1 MACWYSPWPV
11 AASLESHLK
20 AAGLRRC
27 GEEPEALSSDA
38 LIVYSPPDVLLTAGA
53 ATATAPP
60 SVDQLAEGYGRIQ
73 AFAGR
78 HPLIAAWRLEALQP
92 ETIQQWL
99 AEARPIQTD
108 QAFPSPDPVSALLT
122 KTLLQSR
129 PSLLEAYLD
138 LELMAELAGGDPD
151 TSYLQRVSAAAA
163 DPQALLR
170 SWWLP
175 FQQLHTCLNEQAEQ
189 VARVEA
195 LEGETLQTRE
205 EAKGLLKELHQSQA
219 ELKRVRLVN
228 QEQRSR
234 VGQLE
239 QTLEVKTTR
248 VADLEADLGQLRQE
262 RDGVSQE
269 RIAALQERDAA
280 VQEKEK
286 AWFAVADLQ
295 YQLAG
300 ETAALQLARDGHA
313 SLHARSEALEGENR
327 LARQEVARLLLQ
339 VDLLREELQ
348 RLALQD
354 QEQAAEMG
362 QLRETI
368 EAQTATITDLE
379 ADLARINSERDAS
392 VAELEGETQQARVE
406 AESLLLELHQLQ
418 EELERLV
425 LVNREERSRVGQL
438 EQTLAVQST
447 RVSDLEADL
456 GQLRQERTA
465 ALQERDG
472 AVREQKTAWSAV
484 ADLQHQLAGETETLR
499 LAREAQASLHTKA
512 EALEGENRLTRQE
525 LERLLLHVDPL
536 QEELQRLA
544 FQDQEKSVRMGQL
557 RESMEAQTAKITDL
571 EADLTQITSERD
583 ARVAELE
590 GETQQA
596 REEAEGLLQ
605 ELHQLQEELERLVLV
620 NREQHSRVGQL
631 EQTLEEKTYRVT
643 VLEADLGQLRQERTA
658 ALQERDGA
666 MQERTAALQERD
678 GAVQERTAALQERDG
693 AVREQKTAW
702 SAVADLQHQLAGETE
717 ALRLAREAQAS
728 LHARAEALEA
738 ENRLTREEVERLLLQ
753 VHPLQE
759 ELERLFLSD
768 HEKSAR
774 MGPLQEII
782 EAQHAKVAGLEAAIA
797 QIHQVRD
804 GATRERDEMVQQRD
818 AIAGEKAAAMITLAD
833 LQQQLSLQTEAL
845 RLAQAAEADQL
856 ARAGVL
862 EGESRLARE
871 EVERVRLQVDHLQD
885 ELENFFLQG
894 KARAQLVEAQHEQ
907 LLRAQFLISR
917 LLGRPFPPEL
927 TAEAVAVEV
936 LPTQTSGSPIP
947 SLPGGEPGRRGWAR
961 GSLLRKLLRGG

>member
-484 ADLQHQLAGETETLR
+484 ADLQHQLAGETE
-499 LAREAQASLHTKA
+499 
-512 EALEGENRLTRQE
+512 
-525 LERLLLHVDPL
+525 
-536 QEELQRLA
+536 
-544 FQDQEKSVRMGQL
+544 
-557 RESMEAQTAKITDL
+557 
-571 EADLTQITSERD
+571 
-583 ARVAELE
+583 
-590 GETQQA
+590 
-596 REEAEGLLQ
+596 
-605 ELHQLQEELERLVLV
+605 
-620 NREQHSRVGQL
+620 
-631 EQTLEEKTYRVT
+631 
-643 VLEADLGQLRQERTA
+643 
-658 ALQERDGA
+658 
-666 MQERTAALQERD
+666 
-678 GAVQERTAALQERDG
+678 
-693 AVREQKTAW
+693 
-702 SAVADLQHQLAGETE
+702 